1 MSVYRT
7 IGPLVFVDQG
17 CHKLEFIFTA
27 LQFNTVLK
35 DIITVFPDAAKY
47 TVVQLLVDCGVIL
60 QEGPEYK
67 LTNIIS
73 LVDLLH
79 YHSRRLVCILH
90 VTRFSQLPVTAKC
103 AKNQR
108 GTERHTK

>member
-1 MSVYRT
+1 MHIWTGLIR
-7 IGPLVFVDQG
+7 IPLKDSILD
-17 CHKLEFIFTA
+17 K
-27 LQFNTVLK
+27 FNAVLK

-47 TVVQLLVDCGVIL
+47 TMVQLLVDCGVIL

-79 YHSRRLVCILH
+79 YHSRRLVYILH

-103 AKNQR
+103 TKNRR
-108 GTERHTK
+108 GAVSHTK

>member
-1 MSVYRT
+1 M
-7 IGPLVFVDQG
+7 
-17 CHKLEFIFTA
+17 
-27 LQFNTVLK
+27 LK

-47 TVVQLLVDCGVIL
+47 TMVQLLVDCGIIL

-79 YHSRRLVCILH
+79 YHSRRLVYILH

-103 AKNQR
+103 SKNRR
-108 GTERHTK
+108 GTVRHTKLSNIFLIEKQLEIERLSLTVI